1 MGARGPIAK
10 LAIVPFDAA
19 RGNPGKR
26 KPPKVVR
33 ARPGIPNPPSNLPR
47 EALAEWR
54 RITKDLDELGLV
66 ANVDRAVLTTYCEW
80 WARARELKRLL
91 DEQSFTV
98 IGSQGQPVA
107 NPLWGMH
114 KDAADRVVSLA
125 KELLC
130 SPTARLR
137 ANLPEEPDADQSE
150 GILD

>member
-1 MGARGPIAK
+1 MGSRGPIAK
-10 LAIVPFDAA
+10 LAIVPNDPA

-26 KPPKVVR
+26 KPPRVVR
-33 ARPGIPNPPSNLPR
+33 AKPGIPNPPTSLPK

-66 ANVDRAVLTTYCEW
+66 AHVDRAVLTTYCEW
-80 WARARELKRLL
+80 WARARQLKKML
-91 DEQSFTV
+91 DDESLV
-98 IGSQGQPVA
+98 VSGSMGQPVA
-107 NPLWGMH
+107 NPLWAMH